1 MVTRPAR
8 VAVAAARERSA
19 REIASWS
26 LAALDRA
33 LEFEAELWVAI
44 ASDEALLLGAFQRAT
59 GVDGALPLLRRGSGG
74 PAVRIGPGTVHVA
87 LSMERPAVVGA
98 DARRIVNRAVRPLLR
113 ALTRTGH
120 TAHFFGRDWVS
131 VKHAPA
137 AWVGFAHDAG
147 TGRTLFE
154 AFVAVSTPFAT
165 TARESFLGKT
175 PATLQG
181 LAGGAVDAGR
191 VAVAIVEAYSAER
204 DTSPLSPAIAQVEE
218 VDLRADPPWT
228 ATVEEAIGVIG
239 AGPDAA
245 RRFRVGGDL
254 MVSRDALARLEREAE
269 AVPPGSTDEIGRV
282 VDACLGPSHVALD
295 GVRSLASV
303 HEVIDRAR
311 R

>member
-1 MVTRPAR
+1 MAAR
-8 VAVAAARERSA
+8 VAVAAAGERSA
-19 REIASWS
+19 GEIASWS
-26 LAALDRA
+26 RAALDRA
-33 LEFEAELWVAI
+33 LEGEAELWVAV
-44 ASDEALLLGAFQRAT
+44 AADEALLLGAFQRGA
-59 GVDGALPLLRRGSGG
+59 GVDGALPLRRRGSGG

-87 LSMERPAVVGA
+87 LSLARPGVVGA

-113 ALTRTGH
+113 ALTKTGH
-120 TAHFFGRDWVS
+120 TAHFFGRDWIS

-165 TARESFLGKT
+165 ADRESFLGKT

-181 LAGGAVDAGR
+181 LAGRTIDAAS
-191 VAVAIVEAYSAER
+191 VAVAIVEAYSRER
-204 DTSPLSPAIAQVEE
+204 LTSPLSPAIATTDEE
-218 VDLRADPPWT
+218 DLRADPPWT

-245 RRFRVGGDL
+245 GRFRIGGDL
-254 MVSRDALARLEREAE
+254 LASRDAVARLEAEVEAL
-269 AVPPGSTDEIGRV
+269 PRGSTAIDGA
-282 VDACLGPSHVALD
+282 VDACLGPADVALD
-295 GVRSLASV
+295 GVRSLSSV
-303 HEVIDRAR
+303 RDVIERAR